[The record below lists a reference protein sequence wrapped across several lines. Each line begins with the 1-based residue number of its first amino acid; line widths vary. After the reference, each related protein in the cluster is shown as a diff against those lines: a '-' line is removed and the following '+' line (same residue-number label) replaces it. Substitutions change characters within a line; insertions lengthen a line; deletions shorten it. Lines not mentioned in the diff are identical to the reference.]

1 MRMRARYLVI
11 ALLAIVAVGAIA
23 AKRLLYTRV
32 YPLAA
37 PISAPPGQSSYL
49 IALGVGDVAGAVWDG
64 SISATGGTIV
74 GLTGW
79 RFYDTDAISG
89 SASSGNWSWKATL
102 RTTPSFA
109 PPGPVQ
115 ETGVIVTIAAA
126 SGPVTFNVTTAKQGS
141 FAFSSTDVPFG
152 TTKYLLPA
160 GGQYRAHVMQTASP
174 LQLTTSNEEE
184 DFPSMAQSGDDVYLA
199 YTEFTHGDR
208 SQAVALSTSTTI
220 TNFAP
225 FARPVGGEQVLLM
238 HYSKSQ
244 HIWTGPYAITGT
256 SEDLM
261 RTAVAIDGQG
271 RAWIFYSTQR
281 NGNFDL
287 YARNATASGTLS
299 SEIRL
304 TSDPGTDLFPVAATD
319 ASGSVWVAWQA
330 FRNNSLQIL
339 AAVQTGDTFTGEV
352 TVSTSSASDWEPA
365 IAASTDGQVAISWDT
380 YEKGDYD
387 VYVRRGHFG
396 SNEIGF
402 DAPIP
407 VAATL
412 NFEARSTL
420 AFDPQNRL
428 WIAYEVSGPQWGKD
442 FGLYDTTGIALYHN
456 HTIQVRCLV
465 GNDLYSTTNDVATVL
480 PGGPNVEVFE
490 PSLTGPYGPQPDPNL
505 ALNRQPNADVGFSAK
520 MDGPKNSHPRLAV
533 DSAGT
538 VYLSFREPAGDGWSQ
553 SQGTGSS
560 IGSIWISAIVYF
572 DGAVWHGPGL
582 VANTDAVGDNRPVM
596 LPQGPG
602 HLLIGSAMDHRLTP
616 LPNGTPQIDSANA
629 DIYVLDLPVTV
640 TQQLPQLTK
649 IGQVVPATPPTSV
662 AAEAG
667 ADAIVKNFRPTVNGQ
682 PYQLVRG
689 DFHRHTEISSDGA
702 RDGPLIDSYRYFID
716 AASLDWV
723 GCCDHDN
730 GAAREYTWWL
740 MQKFSDAYLL
750 GTKFVPMYYYERSVN
765 YPEGHRNIVFQ
776 KRGIRP
782 LPRLPLSSPT
792 QFAPAPDTTMLYSYL
807 HYYSG
812 LSAPHTGATGQG
824 TDYRNSDP
832 VVEPF
837 VEIYQG
843 ARQDYELP
851 GAPRANT
858 ASDSI
863 SGFESAGYVSNA
875 LGMGIKYGFEASSDH
890 VSTHISFTNLWVKSP
905 TRAGIMEAMQNRR
918 IYGSTDNILAD
929 FRSGTHFMGET
940 FTTSAPPVFTVR
952 LYGTAPFQNVSV
964 IKDGNVVYSTSGDRV
979 VSFTW
984 QDTTA
989 TSGRT
994 SYYYVRGLQQPMT
1007 GQVTGSIVWVSPMWV
1022 TMQ

>member
-1 MRMRARYLVI
+1 MRMRYLVI
-11 ALLAIVAVGAIA
+11 VLLVIA
-23 AKRLLYTRV
+23 AVAALAGKRLLYTKV

-37 PISAPPGQSSYL
+37 PISAPQGQSSYI

-64 SISATGGTIV
+64 SIGATGGTIV
-74 GLTGW
+74 SVTGW
-79 RFYDTDAISG
+79 RFYDTDAVS
-89 SASSGNWSWKATL
+89 SSSGNWSWKATL
-102 RTTPSFA
+102 RTTPSYS

-115 ETGVIVTIAAA
+115 ETGIIVTIAAA
-126 SGPVTFNVTTAKQGS
+126 TGPVTFNVTTTKQGS
-141 FAFSSTDVPFG
+141 FSFLSTDVPFG
-152 TTKYLLPA
+152 TTKFLLPA
-160 GGQYRAHVMQTASP
+160 GGQYRAHVTQTASP

-184 DFPSMAQSGDDVYLA
+184 DFPSMAQSGDDVFLA

-208 SQAVALSTSTTI
+208 TQAVGLGTSTTI

-225 FARPVGGEQVLLM
+225 YSRPVGGEQVLLM

-244 HIWTGPYAITGT
+244 RTWTGPFAITGA

-287 YARNATASGTLS
+287 YARNATATGTLS

-319 ASGSVWVAWQA
+319 STGSVWVAWQA
-330 FRNNSLQIL
+330 FRNNNLEIL

-352 TVSTSSASDWEPA
+352 TVSTSPSSDWEPSIA
-365 IAASTDGQVAISWDT
+365 ISADGQVAIGWDT
-380 YEKGDYD
+380 YDKGDYD
-387 VYVRRGHFG
+387 VYVRRAHFS
-396 SNEIGF
+396 SNEIVF

-407 VAATL
+407 IAATL
-412 NFEARSTL
+412 NFEVRSTL

-442 FGLYDTTGIALYHN
+442 YGLYDTTGIALYHN

-465 GNDLYSTTNDVATVL
+465 GNDLYTTAADVATVL

-490 PSLTGPYGPQPDPNL
+490 PSLQGPFGPQPDPSL
-505 ALNRQPNADVGFSAK
+505 ALNRAPGADVGFSAK

-553 SQGTGSS
+553 SQGTGNSVGS
-560 IGSIWISAIVYF
+560 VWIGAMVYF
-572 DGAVWHGPGL
+572 DGAAWHGPGL
-582 VANTDAVGDNRPVM
+582 LANTDSVGDNRPVL

-602 HLLIGSAMDHRLTP
+602 HLLIGGSMDHRLTP
-616 LPNGTPQIDSANA
+616 LPNGTPQIDSANE
-629 DIYVLDLPVTV
+629 DIYMLDLPITV
-640 TQQLPQLTK
+640 TPQAPRLTK
-649 IGQVVPATPPTSV
+649 IGQVTPAAPPASV

-667 ADAIVKNFRPTVNGQ
+667 ADAVVKSYKPTVNGQ
-682 PYQLVRG
+682 SYQLVRG
-689 DFHRHTEISSDGA
+689 DFHRHTEISPDGA

-723 GCCDHDN
+723 GCCDHDD

-740 MQKFSDAYLL
+740 MQKFTDAYLL

-765 YPEGHRNIVFQ
+765 FPEGHRNIVFQ

-792 QFAPAPDTTMLYSYL
+792 KFAPAPDTTMLYAYL
-807 HYYSG
+807 HYYNG
-812 LSAPHTGATGQG
+812 MSAPHTGATDQG

-858 ASDSI
+858 ATDSI
-863 SGFESAGYVSNA
+863 SGYESAGYVSNA
-875 LGMGIKYGFEASSDH
+875 LGMGIQYGFEASSDH
-890 VSTHISFTNLWVKSP
+890 VSTHISFTNLWVNSP
-905 TRAGIMEAMQNRR
+905 TRAGIMDAMQNRR
-918 IYGSTDNILAD
+918 MYGSTDNILAD
-929 FRSGTHFMGET
+929 FRSGTHFMGST
-940 FTTSAPPVFTVR
+940 FTTTTQPAFTVR

-989 TSGRT
+989 AKGKT
-994 SYYYVRGLQQPMT
+994 SYYYVRGTQQPMT
-1007 GQVTGSIVWVSPMWV
+1007 GQVTGGIVWVSPMWV
-1022 TMQ
+1022 TLQ